1 MNCTF
6 KDPNLIKKIVDA
18 LESGVEILNLYVS
31 TTGINV
37 TATNSCHTDLR
48 QLVLE
53 AAWFESFTCTRD
65 CVLGVNMPL
74 LKKFMSTAGPKDKI
88 TWYHT
93 EGSRFFNITIEGGGE
108 SKSIKDWTLFLVD
121 FDEDALAPP
130 PNPTFNVSFR
140 VSTVLVSEWIKDC
153 KIIMGNIDFG
163 IEKDKHI
170 TIKSESDIGV
180 FEHKHAIPSVMA
192 NVYQAEPSFTSER
205 QRISNKEADHLNT
218 MIKCAPG
225 VDLQFHPSMPLC
237 ATSYLDSEQNS
248 FIRIWIAPMA
258 ADDDFNSDED

>member
-18 LESGVEILNLYVS
+18 LASGVEILNLYV
-31 TTGINV
+31 TANGINV
-37 TATNSCHTDLR
+37 TATNATNTDLR
-48 QLVLE
+48 QLVLQPT
-53 AAWFESFTCTRD
+53 WFESFTCTHD

-74 LKKFMSTAGPKDKI
+74 LQKFMGTAGPKDKI
-88 TWYHT
+88 TWFHN
-93 EGSRFFNITIEGGGE
+93 EGSRFFNITIEGAGE

-121 FDEDALAPP
+121 FDADALTPP

-170 TIKSESDIGV
+170 TIKSESDIGQ
-180 FEHKHAIPSVMA
+180 FEHKHTIPSVMA
-192 NVYQAEPSFTSER
+192 TVYQSEPDFTAEK

-237 ATSYLDSEQNS
+237 ATSYLDAEQTS
-248 FIRIWIAPMA
+248 FIRLWIAPMA
-258 ADDDFNSDED
+258 NDDELSDED